1 MLKRPVHPVKF
12 VVEATGIAHWLP
24 VIVSP
29 GQEVEEDD
37 DEVEIEEDDA
47 EEDADEEDAEEDAEN
62 ATSRV
67 WWWLCRNWCSRGPS
81 DARRE

>member
-1 MLKRPVHPVKF
+1 MKF

-29 GQEVEEDD
+29 GQQVGEDD

-47 EEDADEEDAEEDAEN
+47 EEDADEEDADEECDEDDDEN

-67 WWWLCRNWCSRGPS
+67 WWWLCHNWCSRGPS